1 MREGGSR
8 IAAGALGRLTL
19 LWMAG
24 ISIRVTI
31 LSVPPLLPTIHHALH
46 LDEAAVGAL
55 TTLPVL
61 LLGAAAIPGSLLIA
75 HMGARRALVAGL
87 AAIGVTGALRGL
99 GMSAGVLFPLT
110 FLMGVGVAVCQPALP
125 SLVRQWLPARTGLA
139 TAVYSNGLL
148 VGEIVAAA
156 FTVPL
161 LLGLVAGRW
170 SVALALWSIPVL
182 ATAAALVL
190 MTPHVRR
197 EEGTPRS
204 AWWPDWH
211 SGLTWK
217 LGFILGGASTAY
229 FAANTFIP
237 DYLRATHHPDLITA
251 ALTSVNLCQ
260 LPVSFL
266 VGGFPAWF
274 IGRRWPVV
282 AAGLI
287 TVVSAAGFLAGGA
300 WVILFAGTLGFST
313 AGVFVLLLALPPMLA
328 GKGDVHRLSAAMFTL
343 SYACSFLG
351 SFIGGAVWDATGV
364 PIAAFA
370 PVGVAGIA
378 IVLLVISLRFP
389 SHVKGGVPQEQF
401 AD

>member
-1 MREGGSR
+1 V
-8 IAAGALGRLTL
+8 AAGALGSLTL
-19 LWMAG
+19 LWMSG

-31 LSVPPLLPTIHHALH
+31 LSVPPLLPTIHSALH

-75 HMGARRALVAGL
+75 HLGARRALVAGL
-87 AAIGVTGALRGL
+87 ATIGVAGALRGV
-99 GMSAGVLFPLT
+99 GASPAVLFPLT

-125 SLVRQWLPARTGLA
+125 SLVRQWLPDRAALA

-161 LLGLVAGRW
+161 LLDLVSGSWPA
-170 SVALALWSIPVL
+170 ALALWSIPVL
-182 ATAAALVL
+182 ATTVAVVL
-190 MTPHVRR
+190 GTPHVSR
-197 EEGTPRS
+197 EEGAPRS
-204 AWWPDWH
+204 AWWPDWR

-229 FAANTFIP
+229 FGANTFIP
-237 DYLRATHHPDLITA
+237 DYLRATHHAGLITA

-266 VGGFPAWF
+266 VGAFPTWL

-287 TVVSAAGFLAGGA
+287 TLISAVGFLAGGP
-300 WVILFAGTLGFST
+300 WVVFFAGTLGFST
-313 AGVFVLLLALPPMLA
+313 AGIFVLLLALPPLLA
-328 GKGDVHRLSAAMFTL
+328 GADDVHRLSAAMFTL

-351 SFIGGAVWDATGV
+351 SLIGGAVWDSTGV
-364 PIAAFA
+364 PIVAFA
-370 PVGVAGIA
+370 PAGLAGVA
-378 IVLLVISLRFP
+378 IVLLVLSLRFP
-389 SHVKGGVPQEQF
+389 AHVQGGLPQEQYVE
-401 AD
+401 